1 LHVISSSCFTKG
13 LFGEVWPG
21 CIRTLGMLA
30 WRDIIGFGLI
40 LFSNGCFLVVFFV
53 SFFSFTVGI
62 PTFCLLLVATF
73 LSGNG
78 MACGLFVLERV

>member
-1 LHVISSSCFTKG
+1 MYG
-13 LFGEVWPG
+13 LDVFARWA
-21 CIRTLGMLA
+21 CLL
-30 WRDIIGFGLI
+30 RDIIGFGLI
-40 LFSNGCFLVVFFV
+40 LFSNGCFLVVLIFFSAV
-53 SFFSFTVGI
+53 FFSFFSFTVGI